1 VETVSG
7 KMSDVGPQLSV
18 NTAALD
24 VALPGLVTTIA
35 ADPVPLSPLGW
46 YVVVTVWVPA

>member
-1 VETVSG
+1 VTVSDEG
-7 KMSDVGPQLSV
+7 TDEGVQLSV
-18 NTAALD
+18 NVVALE

-35 ADPVPLSPLGW
+35 PDPVVLSPLGW